1 MDYIL
6 TIDIGNTRAK
16 YAVFNNDS
24 IIESSVFNPYSNDLA
39 LLTQK
44 FPQIKRCIIS
54 SVGGKIEE
62 CKKQL
67 QNIEIITLSGD
78 ISLPFK
84 INYDK
89 KTCVIIITIQEI
101 SVGLIVDRV
110 VDAENITT
118 ADIEESLRKNSYVS
132 HIINLNGKM
141 KLLVDYDKIIA

>member
-1 MDYIL
+1 M
-6 TIDIGNTRAK
+6 RER
-16 YAVFNNDS
+16 F
-24 IIESSVFNPYSNDLA
+24 
-39 LLTQK
+39 
-44 FPQIKRCIIS
+44 
-54 SVGGKIEE
+54 
-62 CKKQL
+62 
-67 QNIEIITLSGD
+67 
-78 ISLPFK
+78 SLDK

>member
-1 MDYIL
+1 MRSFDNLVENGGQIL
-6 TIDIGNTRAK
+6 TYKVNDVE
-16 YAVFNNDS
+16 YAVDIKMVTD
-24 IIESSVFNPYSNDLA
+24 IIELPEITVVPLMPEY
-39 LLTQK
+39 
-44 FPQIKRCIIS
+44 IKGVINLR
-54 SVGGKIEE
+54 GKVVPVIDMRERF
-62 CKKQL
+62 
-67 QNIEIITLSGD
+67 
-78 ISLPFK
+78 SLDK

-118 ADIEESLRKNSYVS
+118 SDIEESLRKNSYVS

>member
-1 MDYIL
+1 MRSFDNLVENGGQIL
-6 TIDIGNTRAK
+6 TYKVNDVE
-16 YAVFNNDS
+16 YAVDIKMVTD
-24 IIESSVFNPYSNDLA
+24 IIELPEITVVPLMPEY
-39 LLTQK
+39 
-44 FPQIKRCIIS
+44 IKGVINLR
-54 SVGGKIEE
+54 GKVVPVIDMRERF
-62 CKKQL
+62 
-67 QNIEIITLSGD
+67 
-78 ISLPFK
+78 SLDK

-110 VDAENITT
+110 VDAENITA

>member
-1 MDYIL
+1 MRSFDNLVENGGQIL
-6 TIDIGNTRAK
+6 TYKVNDVE
-16 YAVFNNDS
+16 YAVDIKMVTD
-24 IIESSVFNPYSNDLA
+24 IIELPEITVVPLMPEY
-39 LLTQK
+39 
-44 FPQIKRCIIS
+44 IKGVINLR
-54 SVGGKIEE
+54 GKVVPVIDMRERF
-62 CKKQL
+62 
-67 QNIEIITLSGD
+67 
-78 ISLPFK
+78 SLDK

-132 HIINLNGKM
+132 HIINLQGKI

>member
-1 MDYIL
+1 MRSFDNLVENGGQIL
-6 TIDIGNTRAK
+6 TYKVNDVE
-16 YAVFNNDS
+16 YAVDIKMVTD
-24 IIESSVFNPYSNDLA
+24 IIELPEITVVPLMPEY
-39 LLTQK
+39 
-44 FPQIKRCIIS
+44 IKGVINLR
-54 SVGGKIEE
+54 GKVVPVIDMRERF
-62 CKKQL
+62 
-67 QNIEIITLSGD
+67 
-78 ISLPFK
+78 SLDK

-132 HIINLNGKM
+132 HIINLNGKI

>member
-1 MDYIL
+1 MRSFDNLVENGGQIL
-6 TIDIGNTRAK
+6 TYKVNDVE
-16 YAVFNNDS
+16 YAVDIKMVTD
-24 IIESSVFNPYSNDLA
+24 IIELPEITVVPLMPEY
-39 LLTQK
+39 
-44 FPQIKRCIIS
+44 IKGVINLR
-54 SVGGKIEE
+54 GKVVPVIDMRERF
-62 CKKQL
+62 
-67 QNIEIITLSGD
+67 
-78 ISLPFK
+78 SLDK

>member
-1 MDYIL
+1 MRSFDNLVENGGQIL
-6 TIDIGNTRAK
+6 TYKVNDVE
-16 YAVFNNDS
+16 YAVDIKMVTD
-24 IIESSVFNPYSNDLA
+24 IIELPEITVVPLMPEY
-39 LLTQK
+39 
-44 FPQIKRCIIS
+44 IKGVINLR
-54 SVGGKIEE
+54 GKVVPVIDMRERF
-62 CKKQL
+62 
-67 QNIEIITLSGD
+67 
-78 ISLPFK
+78 SLDK

-89 KTCVIIITIQEI
+89 KTCVIIITIQEM